1 MDTQRFARRGVLL
14 DGKVA
19 IVTGVSPN
27 IMGGIAERL
36 AAEGA
41 ALAAVDVREEYATAC
56 ARYLNACGRKALGL
70 QCDVTAE
77 SAVRACVQ
85 EVIEEFGR
93 VDILV
98 NGAAIQIQKGIL
110 DVSEAEWSRQ
120 LAVVLTGAFHF
131 TRAVAS
137 HMIRAGIRG
146 SVINIISTEGHQGVP
161 DNIAYST
168 AKGGLLQFTRSAAM
182 DLARHGIRV
191 NSVSPTSTDPAEA
204 LERATRWGVKWHSPM
219 VPPGESVGPRP
230 TWRPQERW
238 RLIPLGRLPRPS
250 DYAAAVAF
258 LASDE
263 ASMIT
268 GVDLRVDGG
277 AVSKYWQWV
286 PWPEVVGGQ
295 RWLRLGD

>member
-1 MDTQRFARRGVLL
+1 MHTEGLPHRGPLL

-27 IMGGIAERL
+27 IMGGIAECL

-41 ALAAVDVREEYATAC
+41 AVAAIDVREEYATAC
-56 ARYLNACGRKALGL
+56 ARYLNACGRSALGL
-70 QCDVTAE
+70 QCDVTVE
-77 SAVRACVQ
+77 SAVHACVQ
-85 EVIEEFGR
+85 RVIDEFGR

-110 DVSEAEWSRQ
+110 EASEAEWSRQ
-120 LAVVLTGAFHF
+120 LAVILTGAFHF

-137 HMIRAGIRG
+137 HMVRTSIRG
-146 SVINIISTEGHQGVP
+146 SIINIISTEGHQGVP

-204 LERATRWGVKWHSPM
+204 LERATRWGVKWHSAM
-219 VPPGESVGPRP
+219 VPPGEIVSPRP
-230 TWRPQERW
+230 AWRPQDRW

-250 DYAAAVAF
+250 DYAAAVVF
-258 LASDE
+258 LASDK

-286 PWPEVVGGQ
+286 PWPEVLGGQ
-295 RWLRLGD
+295 RLLRLGE